1 GMVEMEVLPEE
12 ERTGLHYP
20 ETRNPAE
27 YSAYTEATGTNGM
40 IKNHVMDELKRIGIT
55 EEAMTTRGLRITT
68 TIDMQA
74 QNATVDAVHT
84 NLAQLQEDARA
95 GVVSVEPGTGAVRA
109 YFGGDDA
116 AGWDYGNAALQTG
129 STFKIFGLAAALQQG
144 IPLSAVYDSS
154 PVMLPGNIQVTNWD
168 GGSAGYTTLSEALKR
183 SFNTSF
189 IRLQDDLINT
199 TQDTADMAHALGM
212 AKTLPGVPATL
223 TEFGEQP
230 YEGIILGQYQSRP
243 LDMATA

>member
-1 GMVEMEVLPEE
+1 
-12 ERTGLHYP
+12 
-20 ETRNPAE
+20 
-27 YSAYTEATGTNGM
+27 
-40 IKNHVMDELKRIGIT
+40 
-55 EEAMTTRGLRITT
+55 
-68 TIDMQA
+68 
-74 QNATVDAVHT
+74 
-84 NLAQLQEDARA
+84 
-95 GVVSVEPGTGAVRA
+95 PG
-109 YFGGDDA
+109 
-116 AGWDYGNAALQTG
+116 
-129 STFKIFGLAAALQQG
+129 S
-144 IPLSAVYDSS
+144 
-154 PVMLPGNIQVTNWD
+154 IQVTNWD

-243 LDMATA
+243 LDMATALATLANRGVWHETYFVERVETSEGEVLFQHEAGEGE